1 METPKDN
8 TAAASLSP
16 ALGSLRS
23 CRSKAEV
30 RDLMHRLS
38 RPELDAAWQALDPA
52 ARGALELVRAF
63 DGVIVEEFDD
73 ASLEEINAE
82 PEHS

>member
-1 METPKDN
+1 
-8 TAAASLSP
+8 
-16 ALGSLRS
+16 
-23 CRSKAEV
+23 
-30 RDLMHRLS
+30 MHRLS